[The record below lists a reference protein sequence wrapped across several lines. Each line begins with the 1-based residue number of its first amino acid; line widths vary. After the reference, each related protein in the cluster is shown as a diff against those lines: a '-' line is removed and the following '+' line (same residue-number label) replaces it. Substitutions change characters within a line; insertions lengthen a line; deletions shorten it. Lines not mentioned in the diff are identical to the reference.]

1 MAPLTT
7 NPNTHEGK
15 MSLAAYQALSP
26 ASANHAFPEGEGAY
40 LALLDYVM
48 KNGIRRDDRTG
59 TGTLASFGHQIRFD
73 LRKGFPLLTTKK
85 VHLRSIIHEL
95 LWFLKGETNV
105 KYLQENKVTI
115 WDEWADDKG
124 NLGPIYGQQ
133 WRDFGGE
140 TLGTGKG
147 VDQISELIKRLQS
160 DPNSRR
166 HIVVAW
172 NPLALA
178 KINKS
183 PPPCHA
189 LFQFF
194 VADGTISCQ
203 LYQRSADLF
212 LGVPFNIASYSLLL
226 MMIAQICKLQPGEFV
241 HTFGDTHIYLNH
253 LEQVKTQLARDIR
266 AVPHMQLNPART
278 SVFDFTYDDFTLTDY
293 DPHPAISAPIAI

>member
-1 MAPLTT
+1 MTIAAKPNF
-7 NPNTHEGK
+7 NPEPPSGDIP
-15 MSLAAYQALSP
+15 AIAVPALY
-26 ASANHAFPEGEGAY
+26 EGERAY
-40 LALLDYVM
+40 LELLSYVLN
-48 KNGIRRDDRTG
+48 NGIRRDDRTG
-59 TGTLASFGHQIRFD
+59 TGTIASFGHQLRFN
-73 LRKGFPLLTTKK
+73 LRDGFPLLTTKK
-85 VHLRSIIHEL
+85 VHLRSIIVEL
-95 LWFLKGETNV
+95 LWFLKGETNTG
-105 KYLQENKVTI
+105 YLKDNKVSI
-115 WDEWADDKG
+115 WDEWADENGD
-124 NLGPIYGQQ
+124 LGPIYGQQ

-140 TLGTGKG
+140 SLGKGKG
-147 VDQISELIKRLQS
+147 VDQIGELVARLRK

-178 KINKS
+178 KISKS

-226 MMIAQICKLQPGEFV
+226 MMVAQICDLKPGEFV
-241 HTFGDTHIYLNH
+241 HTFGDAHIYVNH
-253 LEQVKTQLARDIR
+253 VEQAKTQLARDIR
-266 AVPHMQLNPART
+266 PRPRMQLNPART
-278 SVFDFTYDDFTLTDY
+278 ALLDFVYEDFTLTDY